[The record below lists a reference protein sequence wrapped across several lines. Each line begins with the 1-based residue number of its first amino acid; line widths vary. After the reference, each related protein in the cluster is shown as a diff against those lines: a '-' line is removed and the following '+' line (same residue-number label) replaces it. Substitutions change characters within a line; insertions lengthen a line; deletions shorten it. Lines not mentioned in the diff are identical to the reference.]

1 MKPAW
6 LVTGGLLASMAL
18 GSAQAADA
26 PAPVLAPA
34 SSADLDTLFTAF
46 GKSPGL
52 AAKFRERRTI
62 ALLSAPLKS
71 EGSIHFDHGP
81 SGGRLAKHTRTP
93 TPKSVL
99 LTATSLTAWDG
110 KKIDVLTLASA
121 PGLKIFADSFRMFL
135 AADRPGLEKNF
146 EMKFAGNPNEKWQLV
161 MVPRDANLK
170 KAVAS
175 IELAGSKIELSSL
188 TVREANGDVTATE
201 FYDVST
207 TKKYAEAE
215 AKDVFHVPP
224 KLP

>member
-1 MKPAW
+1 MKPW
-6 LVTGGLLASMAL
+6 LASGCLAL
-18 GSAQAADA
+18 ALSMGTAHAADA
-26 PAPVLAPA
+26 PPPAVLAPA
-34 SSADLDTLFTAF
+34 SSADLDTLFGAF

-52 AAKFRERRTI
+52 AAKFRETRKI

-71 EGSIHFDHGP
+71 EGSVHFDRGHG
-81 SGGRLAKHTRTP
+81 LAKHTRAP
-93 TPKSVL
+93 SPKSVL
-99 LTATSLTAWDG
+99 LAASSLSVWDG
-110 KKIDVLTLASA
+110 KKTDVVSLASA

-146 EMKFAGNPNEKWQLV
+146 EMKFAGDPNGAWQLV

-175 IELAGSKIELSSL
+175 IELAGSKIVLSAL
-188 TVREANGDVTATE
+188 TVKEANGDVTATE

-215 AKDVFHVPP
+215 AKDVFRVPP